1 MHGYM
6 YTYICGNMRFV
17 FVAIECDQYP
27 HHHAL
32 LQTML
37 SSDCPPSLHQGTQ
50 VYDAQKGAFVDL
62 GILDVLQIF
71 GRAGRP
77 QYHSEGEGII
87 ITSHDKLAHYLSLI
101 TRQSPIESKF
111 NASLTDNLNAEV
123 QSPHL
128 CLSLLPSSLV

>member
-1 MHGYM
+1 
-6 YTYICGNMRFV
+6 
-17 FVAIECDQYP
+17 
-27 HHHAL
+27 
-32 LQTML
+32 ML
-37 SSDCPPSLHQGTQ
+37 SSDRPPSRSQGTQ

-77 QYHSEGEGII
+77 QYHNEGEGII

-128 CLSLLPSSLV
+128 SLSFLPSAVV

>member
-1 MHGYM
+1 MWSLDV
-6 YTYICGNMRFV
+6 TSILTILLYI
-17 FVAIECDQYP
+17 ESLQLP
-27 HHHAL
+27 SSL
-32 LQTML
+32 LT
-37 SSDCPPSLHQGTQ
+37 QGTQ

-101 TRQSPIESKF
+101 TRQCPIESKF
-111 NASLTDNLNAEV
+111 TDSLTDNLNAEV
-123 QSPHL
+123 CSRHL
-128 CLSLLPSSLV
+128 CLSLCCVARSV